1 MATADERRAFQG
13 DRVVV
18 RGQSFTEGWR
28 LLTMR
33 HQFRPLRIDRNRP
46 AILAANLSA
55 PHTTAHLECVDI
67 ADRREKIAL
76 EGRVATALS
85 TECVLLFEK
94 DGRCRL
100 ERLGT
105 TITNL
110 RHTRGDD
117 RRPSEPSTASRQAAE
132 AHKQLLQG
140 GRRTKRQRS
149 SAESPSGAA
158 EDAPSEAPRRSQ
170 TAGTNATGAIGSRRD
185 AAAPE

>member
-1 MATADERRAFQG
+1 MKEVDERRAFQG

-18 RGQSFTEGWR
+18 RGRSFTEGWR

-105 TITNL
+105 TITSL
-110 RHTRGDD
+110 RHDRGDD
-117 RRPSEPSTASRQAAE
+117 RLERSTPSRQAAK

-170 TAGTNATGAIGSRRD
+170 TAGTNVTAAIGSRRD